1 MENKLDFMLSELKKC
16 ETAYGVLNKGVKLI
30 DYLQLDENERNI
42 VIWEIYI
49 ILANQFEGEMWDDM
63 HESVKKNKIADRK
76 SMKNWLNKWTK

>member
-1 MENKLDFMLSELKKC
+1 MENKLDFMLNELKKC

-42 VIWEIYI
+42 AIWEVYI

-63 HESVKKNKIADRK
+63 RESVKKLK
-76 SMKNWLNKWTK
+76 

>member
-63 HESVKKNKIADRK
+63 RESVKKLK
-76 SMKNWLNKWTK
+76 

>member
-42 VIWEIYI
+42 AIWEVYI

-63 HESVKKNKIADRK
+63 HESVKKIK
-76 SMKNWLNKWTK
+76 

>member
-49 ILANQFEGEMWDDM
+49 ILANQFESEMWDDM
-63 HESVKKNKIADRK
+63 HESVKKLK
-76 SMKNWLNKWTK
+76 

>member
-42 VIWEIYI
+42 EII
-49 ILANQFEGEMWDDM
+49 GVDLD
-63 HESVKKNKIADRK
+63 
-76 SMKNWLNKWTK
+76 

>member
-42 VIWEIYI
+42 VIWEIYL
-49 ILANQFEGEMWDDM
+49 ILANQFESEMWDDM
-63 HESVKKNKIADRK
+63 RESVKKLK
-76 SMKNWLNKWTK
+76 WNKWTK

>member
-63 HESVKKNKIADRK
+63 HESVKKIK
-76 SMKNWLNKWTK
+76 